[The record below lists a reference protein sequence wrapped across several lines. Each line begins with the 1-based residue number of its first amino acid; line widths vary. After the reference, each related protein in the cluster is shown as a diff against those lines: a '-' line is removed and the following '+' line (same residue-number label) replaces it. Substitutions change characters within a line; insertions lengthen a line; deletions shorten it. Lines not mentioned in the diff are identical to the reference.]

1 MRSLLRRT
9 RPLTILF
16 WASLVIPTTVAA
28 GVAALS
34 DRNLLEIAG
43 LRVEQSAT
51 VLREHALRVFEAQEV
66 AMRWIDQRVRG
77 MDWDEIETSTEVRDL
92 LDEII
97 RASPHI
103 DVIWLVRPDGR
114 PAVGTDSLSVA
125 PDGIAG
131 RDDFRTL
138 QQRDTLFIGG
148 NVQARAAGSLT
159 SNLSRRRTGPGG
171 AFDGIIVINGAL
183 TYFEAVWESAAL
195 APNQTVSIV
204 RSDGA
209 FLARHP
215 SRPGAP
221 TALPPGSPFFAAV
234 ARSEIGIHEAVSA
247 EDGVSRIYGHARL
260 GDLPAHLLVGQDR
273 TLIEAQSRASK
284 LRIAAVALAITVVL
298 LSAVL
303 IAMRHDRRL
312 RHETRRRFEAEA
324 SLIGK
329 SEHLAAL
336 QRVEAALRRSEERFR
351 ILFATL
357 TQGVVYHDA
366 DGRIVSAN
374 RAAEDILGA
383 TSEEMMNRRPD
394 WRAVDANEAP
404 LADDQYPAL
413 VALRT
418 GRTVR
423 GVLMGVHEPVRAER
437 RWLMVDAI
445 PQFRPGTAAPDGVCT
460 LFSDCTDRRRTEA
473 AQGLLVREVD
483 HRAKNAVALVL
494 AVIKL
499 TKART
504 IPEFVRKIEGRIG
517 ALSRAHTLLSV
528 SKWEGAELG
537 ALVRQELDA
546 FMDEG
551 RGVTVEGPDLMLD
564 AVAAQPIGMLLHE
577 LATNAAKH
585 GALAVPEGRLAISW
599 RRDPTDHGL
608 ELVWDEGGGPPVPA
622 ERPQGFGS
630 LLIRSTV
637 EAQLGGT
644 LDLDWR
650 PSGLLATLRLGEAVL
665 APSRPASAPARRAG
679 PAGGEAGAPQV
690 KGLRVLVVDDDPVAG
705 PGLVAALAA
714 LGHQTLGPMR
724 SLEAARTTAQ
734 GRAFELAVVAHSVR
748 GGSTR
753 PFVDLLCARGVPFA
767 YRIGARATLEGWPD
781 APVVRTPLVAEEVA
795 ALVTLIADRALASPA
810 A

>member
-9 RPLTILF
+9 RPLILLF
-16 WASLVIPTTVAA
+16 WASLVIPAAVAA

-34 DRNLLEIAG
+34 NRSLFEIAE
-43 LRVEQSAT
+43 LRVEQSAA
-51 VLREHALRVFEAQEV
+51 VLREQALRVFEAQEL

-77 MDWDEIETSTEVRDL
+77 MNWDEIETSDAVRDL
-92 LDEII
+92 LAEII

-103 DVIWLVRPDGR
+103 DAIWLVRPDGR
-114 PAVGTDSLSVA
+114 PAVGTDLLSVA

-138 QQRDTLFIGG
+138 QQRDTLVIGG
-148 NVQARAAGSLT
+148 DVEARAAGSLT
-159 SNLSRRRTGPGG
+159 ANLSRRRTGPGG

-183 TYFEAVWESAAL
+183 TYFETVWESAAL
-195 APNQTVSIV
+195 APNKTVAV
-204 RSDGA
+204 VGVDGA
-209 FLARHP
+209 FLARYP

-221 TALPPGSPFFAAV
+221 TALPPTSPFFAAV
-234 ARSEIGIHEAVSA
+234 AQSEIGVHEAVSA
-247 EDGVSRIYGHARL
+247 EDGVSRIYGHAKL
-260 GDLPAHLLVGQDR
+260 GDLPAYLLVGQDR
-273 TLIEAQSRASK
+273 TLIEAQSRAST
-284 LRIAAVALAITVVL
+284 LRIAAVALAVTLVL

-303 IAMRHDRRL
+303 IAMRHDRSL
-312 RHETRRRFEAEA
+312 RRETRRRFEAEA

-351 ILFATL
+351 TLFATL

-366 DGRIVSAN
+366 DGRVVSAN
-374 RAAEDILGA
+374 RAAEDILGTTA
-383 TSEEMMNRRPD
+383 EEMMNGRPD
-394 WRAVDANEAP
+394 WRAVDATEAP
-404 LADDQYPAL
+404 LPDDQHPAL

-418 GRTVR
+418 ARTVR
-423 GVLMGVHEPVRAER
+423 GVLIGVHNPVRGER
-437 RWLMVDAI
+437 RWLTVDAI
-445 PQFRPGTAAPDGVCT
+445 PQFRPGATAPDGVCT
-460 LFSDCTDRRRTEA
+460 LFSDSTDRRRTEA

-537 ALVRQELDA
+537 VLVQQELDA

-551 RGVTVEGPDLMLD
+551 WRVTMEGPDLMLD
-564 AVAAQPIGMLLHE
+564 AVAAQPVGMLLHE

-585 GALAVPEGRLAISW
+585 GALAVPEGRLTITW
-599 RRDPTDHGL
+599 RRDPTDRGL
-608 ELVWDEGGGPPVPA
+608 ELVWDEDGGPPVPA
-622 ERPQGFGS
+622 DRPQGFGS

-644 LDLDWR
+644 VDLDWR
-650 PSGLLATLRLGEAVL
+650 PSGLRATLRLGETVL
-665 APSRPASAPARRAG
+665 APSRPAAAPARRGG
-679 PAGGEAGAPQV
+679 PAGDGAGVVQAKV
-690 KGLRVLVVDDDPVAG
+690 LRVLVVDDDPVAG
-705 PGLVAALAA
+705 PGLVAARAA
-714 LGHQTLGPMR
+714 LGHPTLGPMR
-724 SLEAARTTAQ
+724 SLEAARTMAQ
-734 GRAFELAVVAHSVR
+734 GQTFDLAVVAQSVR
-748 GGSTR
+748 GASTR
-753 PFVDLLCARGVPFA
+753 PFVDLLRARGVPFG
-767 YRIGARATLEGWPD
+767 YRIGTRATLDGWPD
-781 APVVRTPLVAEEVA
+781 APAVRTPLVAEEVA
-795 ALVTLIADRALASPA
+795 ALVTLIADRALVGPA